1 MGFSERRKFYL
12 EPWLSP
18 KDERG
23 LLEFGMLP
31 EIDGVYKFDGKL
43 RTIQ

>member
-18 KDERG
+18 KDERD